1 MSEFD
6 EKFPR
11 GSVKTDS
18 NEDKKLYLKAN
29 PGLLELKRTAAGVY
43 HDALRPGYLTN

>member
-11 GSVKTDS
+11 GSARTDS
-18 NEDKKLYLKAN
+18 NEDKERYLKAN
-29 PGLLELKRTAAGVY
+29 PGLLKLKSTAAIT
-43 HDALRPGYLTN
+43 P